1 MMKTEKFGYWRGA
14 ILVVLALGALL
25 TASSPAWSAAA
36 RTKIILVVPHRILFT
51 VALPVYI
58 AQEKGFYKENNLEV
72 DAVFTR
78 GGGENVQAVVSG
90 DAQIGLG
97 TGTLAVI
104 SAFVKKAP
112 IKIAAAEITG
122 MDAFWYVQSSTTMRK
137 LEDLSGK
144 KVAYSRPGASSHMA
158 VLAIADQIKAKGLKP
173 AEPVSLGG
181 IPEVYTAVRTGQ
193 ADAGWSVAPFQLDR
207 VEKGELR
214 VVVRG
219 EEIAA
224 MKDITPRVHFLNND
238 FAAKNP
244 DAVRG
249 FFRAQQKALDYMF
262 ENKADTAKIWIRR
275 ADLKFPESA
284 VLKTWDY
291 YSRAAMALKPIRGL
305 QATIEDGIRNK
316 FLTQPLTQQEINA
329 LVDLNFLP

>member
-1 MMKTEKFGYWRGA
+1 MIKRLSTLRRTVHLGLLVACVVFGAAR
-14 ILVVLALGALL
+14 
-25 TASSPAWSAAA
+25 SSWAAA
-36 RTKIILVVPHRILFT
+36 APTKIVVVVPHRILFT
-51 VALPVYI
+51 VALPVYV
-58 AQEKGFYKENNLEV
+58 AQEKGFYKENNIEV

-112 IKIAAAEITG
+112 IKITAAEITG
-122 MDAFWYVQSSTTMRK
+122 MDAFWYVQSNTAVQKMD
-137 LEDLSGK
+137 DLSGK

-193 ADAGWSVAPFQLDR
+193 TDAGWSVAPFQLDR

-214 VVVRG
+214 VVVKG
-219 EEIAA
+219 DEITALRE
-224 MKDITPRVHFLNND
+224 ITPRVHFVNTA
-238 FAAKNP
+238 FAAKSS
-244 DAVRG
+244 DTVRG
-249 FFRAQQKALDYMF
+249 FFRAQQRALDYIF
-262 ENKADTAKIWIRR
+262 ANKADAAKIWIRR
-275 ADLKFPESA
+275 AELKFPESA
-284 VLKTWDY
+284 VLQTWDY
-291 YSRAAMALKPIRGL
+291 YSRAAMSLKPIRGV

-316 FLTQPLTQQEINA
+316 FLDRPLSQAELKSLI
-329 LVDLNFLP
+329 DLSFLP

>member
-1 MMKTEKFGYWRGA
+1 MKKRL
-14 ILVVLALGALL
+14 LVVRQNVFLSLL
-25 TASSPAWSAAA
+25 VLLILFGVTSSSWAAAA
-36 RTKIILVVPHRILFT
+36 RTKIIVVVPHRILFT

-58 AQEKGFYKENNLEV
+58 AQEKGFYKENNIEV

-112 IKIAAAEITG
+112 IRIAAAEITG
-122 MDAFWYVQSSTTMRK
+122 MDAFWYVQSSTAIRK
-137 LEDLSGK
+137 MEDLAGK
-144 KVAYSRPGASSHMA
+144 KIAYSRPGASSHMA
-158 VLAIADQIKAKGLKP
+158 ALAIADQIKAKGLKP

-193 ADAGWSVAPFQLDR
+193 TDAGWSVAPFQLDL
-207 VEKGELR
+207 VEKGVLR
-214 VVVRG
+214 VVVKG
-219 EEIAA
+219 DEITA
-224 MKDITPRVHFLNND
+224 MREITPRVHFLNND

>member
-1 MMKTEKFGYWRGA
+1 MIR
-14 ILVVLALGALL
+14 VLALKQNIAVSLSALIISFGFV
-25 TASSPAWSAAA
+25 SSAWPGAA
-36 RTKIILVVPHRILFT
+36 RTKIIVVVPHRILFT

-58 AQEKGFYKENNLEV
+58 AQEKGFYRENNIDV

-97 TGTLAVI
+97 TGTLAVM

-122 MDAFWYVQSSTTMRK
+122 IDAFWYVQSSTPMRK
-137 LEDLSGK
+137 IEDLAGK
-144 KVAYSRPGASSHMA
+144 KVAYSRPGASTHMA

-193 ADAGWSVAPFQLDR
+193 TDAGWSVPPFQLDL
-207 VEKGELR
+207 VEKGVLR

-224 MKDITPRVHFLNND
+224 LRDITPRVHFLNND

-249 FFRAQQKALDYMF
+249 FFRAQQRALDYMF
-262 ENKADTAKIWIRR
+262 EHKEDTAKIWIRR
-275 ADLKFPESA
+275 ADMKYPEAA
-284 VLKTWDY
+284 VLKTWEY
-291 YSRAAMALKPIRGL
+291 YNRADMNLKSIRGL

-316 FLTQPLTQQEINA
+316 FLTQPLTQGELNSLI
-329 LVDLNFLP
+329 DLSFLP

>member
-1 MMKTEKFGYWRGA
+1 MKKQIVDVKTNLLLSFF
-14 ILVVLALGALL
+14 VLFVLCGF
-25 TASSPAWSAAA
+25 TSSSSWAAAA
-36 RTKIILVVPHRILFT
+36 RTKIIVVVPHRILFT

-58 AQEKGFYKENNLEV
+58 AQDKGFYRENNIDV

-122 MDAFWYVQSSTTMRK
+122 MDAFWYVQSNTAMRK
-137 LEDLSGK
+137 MEDLAGK
-144 KVAYSRPGASSHMA
+144 RVAYSRPGASSHMA

-193 ADAGWSVAPFQLDR
+193 TDAGWSVAPFQLDK

-219 EEIAA
+219 EEINA
-224 MKDITPRVHFLNND
+224 MKEISARVHFTNND

-249 FFRAQQKALDYMF
+249 FFRAQQRALDYMF
-262 ENKADTAKIWIRR
+262 DHKEETAKIWIRR
-275 ADLKFPESA
+275 AELKFPESA

-291 YSRAAMALKPIRGL
+291 YNRASMTLKPIRGL

-316 FLTQPLTQQEINA
+316 FLTQPLTQAELNSLI
-329 LVDLNFLP
+329 DLSFLP

>member
-1 MMKTEKFGYWRGA
+1 MKKPTLDLRQNILFGLFV
-14 ILVVLALGALL
+14 IFVLL
-25 TASSPAWSAAA
+25 TFASSSWAAAA
-36 RTKIILVVPHRILFT
+36 RTKIIVVVPHRILFT

-58 AQEKGFYKENNLEV
+58 AQDKGFYRENNIDV

-122 MDAFWYVQSSTTMRK
+122 MDAFWYVLANTPMRK
-137 LEDLSGK
+137 LEDLAGK

-158 VLAIADQIKAKGLKP
+158 VLGIADQIKAKGLKP

-193 ADAGWSVAPFQLDR
+193 TDAGWSVAPFQLDK

-219 EEIAA
+219 EEINA
-224 MKDITPRVHFLNND
+224 MKEISARVHFTNND

-249 FFRAQQKALDYMF
+249 FFRAQQRALDYMF
-262 ENKADTAKIWIRR
+262 DHKEETAKIWIRR
-275 ADLKFPESA
+275 AELKFPESA

-291 YSRAAMALKPIRGL
+291 YNRASMTLKPIRGL

-316 FLTQPLTQQEINA
+316 FLTQPLTQAELNSLI
-329 LVDLNFLP
+329 DLSFLP

>member
-1 MMKTEKFGYWRGA
+1 MKRQTIAGRHCA
-14 ILVVLALGALL
+14 VLIVVVVLALTA
-25 TASSPAWSAAA
+25 ASSLARAAA
-36 RTKIILVVPHRILFT
+36 PRTKIVVVVPHRILFT
-51 VALPVYI
+51 VALPVYV
-58 AQEKGFYKENNLEV
+58 AQEKGFYRENNIDV

-122 MDAFWYVQSSTTMRK
+122 LDAFWYAQSNTPIRS
-137 LEDLSGK
+137 LEDLAGK
-144 KVAYSRPGASSHMA
+144 KIAYSRPGASTHMGT
-158 VLAIADQIKAKGLKP
+158 LAIVEQVKAKGLKP
-173 AEPVSLGG
+173 PEPVSLGG

-193 ADAGWSVAPFQLDR
+193 ADAGWSVPPFQLDR
-207 VEKGELR
+207 VDKGELR
-214 VVVRG
+214 VVVKGDELTSLR
-219 EEIAA
+219 
-224 MKDITPRVHFLNND
+224 DITPRVHFLNND

-244 DAVRG
+244 EVVRG

-262 ENKADTAKIWIRR
+262 ENKGDTAKIWIRR
-275 ADLKFPESA
+275 ADLKFPDSA

-316 FLTQPLTQQEINA
+316 FLTQPLSQAEINA
-329 LVDLNFLP
+329 LIDLSFLP

>member
-1 MMKTEKFGYWRGA
+1 MKKPTLDLRQNIPLNLFV
-14 ILVVLALGALL
+14 IFVLFTL
-25 TASSPAWSAAA
+25 ASSSWAAVA
-36 RTKIILVVPHRILFT
+36 RTKIIVVVPHRILFT

-58 AQEKGFYKENNLEV
+58 AQDKGFYRENNIDV

-122 MDAFWYVQSSTTMRK
+122 MDAFWYVQSNTPIRK
-137 LEDLSGK
+137 LEDLAGK

-193 ADAGWSVAPFQLDR
+193 TDAGWSVAPFQLDK

-219 EEIAA
+219 EEINA
-224 MKDITPRVHFLNND
+224 MKEISARVHFTNND

-249 FFRAQQKALDYMF
+249 FFRAQQRALDYMF
-262 ENKADTAKIWIRR
+262 DHKEETAKIWIRR
-275 ADLKFPESA
+275 AELKFPESA
-284 VLKTWDY
+284 ILKTWDY
-291 YSRAAMALKPIRGL
+291 YNKAAMTLKPIRGL

-316 FLTQPLTQQEINA
+316 FLTQPLTQAEINS
-329 LVDLNFLP
+329 LIDLSFLP

>member
-1 MMKTEKFGYWRGA
+1 MKKPTLDLRQN
-14 ILVVLALGALL
+14 ILLGLFVIFVLL
-25 TASSPAWSAAA
+25 TFASSSWAAAA
-36 RTKIILVVPHRILFT
+36 RTKIIVVVPHRILFT

-58 AQEKGFYKENNLEV
+58 AQDKGFYRENNIDV

-122 MDAFWYVQSSTTMRK
+122 MDAFWYVLANTPIRK
-137 LEDLSGK
+137 LEDLAGK

-158 VLAIADQIKAKGLKP
+158 VLGIADQIKAKGLKP

-193 ADAGWSVAPFQLDR
+193 TDAGWSVAPFQLDK

-219 EEIAA
+219 EEINA
-224 MKDITPRVHFLNND
+224 MKEISARVHFTNND

-249 FFRAQQKALDYMF
+249 FFRAQQRALDYMF
-262 ENKADTAKIWIRR
+262 DHKEETAKIWIRR
-275 ADLKFPESA
+275 AELKFPESA

-291 YSRAAMALKPIRGL
+291 YNRAAMSLKPIRGL
-305 QATIEDGIRNK
+305 QTTIEDGIRNK
-316 FLTQPLTQQEINA
+316 FLNQPLTQAEINS
-329 LVDLNFLP
+329 LIDLSYLP

>member
-1 MMKTEKFGYWRGA
+1 MKKPTVDLREKILFGLFV
-14 ILVVLALGALL
+14 IFALF
-25 TASSPAWSAAA
+25 TFASSSWAASA
-36 RTKIILVVPHRILFT
+36 RTKIIVVVPHRILFT

-58 AQEKGFYKENNLEV
+58 AQDKGFYRENNIDV

-122 MDAFWYVQSSTTMRK
+122 MDAFWYVQSNTAMRK
-137 LEDLSGK
+137 MEDLAGK
-144 KVAYSRPGASSHMA
+144 RVAYSRPGASSHMA

-193 ADAGWSVAPFQLDR
+193 TDAGWSVAPFQLDK

-219 EEIAA
+219 EEINA
-224 MKDITPRVHFLNND
+224 MKEISARVHFTNND

-249 FFRAQQKALDYMF
+249 FFRAQQRALDYMF
-262 ENKADTAKIWIRR
+262 DHKEETAKIWIRR
-275 ADLKFPESA
+275 AELKFPESA

-291 YSRAAMALKPIRGL
+291 YNRASMTLKPIRGL
-305 QATIEDGIRNK
+305 QATIEDGIKNK
-316 FLTQPLTQQEINA
+316 FLTQPLTQAEINS
-329 LVDLNFLP
+329 LIDLSYLP

>member
-1 MMKTEKFGYWRGA
+1 MMIRFLAVKQNVALG
-14 ILVVLALGALL
+14 LLALFILFGVG
-25 TASSPAWSAAA
+25 SSAWAAA
-36 RTKIILVVPHRILFT
+36 GRTKIIVVVPHRILFT
-51 VALPVYI
+51 VALPVYL
-58 AQEKGFYKENNLEV
+58 AQEKGFYRENNIDV

-122 MDAFWYVQSSTTMRK
+122 MDAFWYVQSSTPMRK
-137 LEDLSGK
+137 MEDLAGK

-158 VLAIADQIKAKGLKP
+158 ALAIADQIKAKGLKP

-193 ADAGWSVAPFQLDR
+193 TDAGWSVAPFQLDL
-207 VEKGELR
+207 VEKGVLR
-214 VVVRG
+214 VVVKG
-219 EEIAA
+219 EEITA
-224 MKDITPRVHFLNND
+224 MREITPRVHFLNND

-249 FFRAQQKALDYMF
+249 FFRAQQRALDYMF
-262 ENKADTAKIWIRR
+262 EHKEDTAKIWIRR
-275 ADLKFPESA
+275 AEMKYPETA

-291 YSRAAMALKPIRGL
+291 YNRAAMTLKPIRGL

-316 FLTQPLTQQEINA
+316 FLTQPLTQAEINN
-329 LVDLNFLP
+329 LIDLSFLP

>member
-1 MMKTEKFGYWRGA
+1 MKKPTLDLRQNILFGLFV
-14 ILVVLALGALL
+14 IFVLL
-25 TASSPAWSAAA
+25 TFASSSWAAAA
-36 RTKIILVVPHRILFT
+36 RTKIIVVVPHRILFT

-58 AQEKGFYKENNLEV
+58 AQDKGFYRENNIDV

-122 MDAFWYVQSSTTMRK
+122 MDAFWYVQSNTAMRK
-137 LEDLSGK
+137 MEDLAGK
-144 KVAYSRPGASSHMA
+144 RVAYSRPGASSHMA

-193 ADAGWSVAPFQLDR
+193 TDAGWSVAPFQLDK

-219 EEIAA
+219 EEINA
-224 MKDITPRVHFLNND
+224 MKEISARVHFTNND

-249 FFRAQQKALDYMF
+249 FFRAQQRALDYMF
-262 ENKADTAKIWIRR
+262 DHKEETAKIWIRR
-275 ADLKFPESA
+275 AELKFPESA

-291 YSRAAMALKPIRGL
+291 YNRAAMSLKPIRGL
-305 QATIEDGIRNK
+305 QTTIEDGIRNK
-316 FLTQPLTQQEINA
+316 FLTQPLTQAEINS
-329 LVDLNFLP
+329 LIDLSFLP

>member
-1 MMKTEKFGYWRGA
+1 MKKPTLDLRQNILFGLFV
-14 ILVVLALGALL
+14 IFVLL
-25 TASSPAWSAAA
+25 TFASSSWAAAA
-36 RTKIILVVPHRILFT
+36 RTKIIVVVPHRILFT

-58 AQEKGFYKENNLEV
+58 AQDKGFYRENNIDV

-122 MDAFWYVQSSTTMRK
+122 MDAFWYVLANTPMRK
-137 LEDLSGK
+137 LEDLAGK

-158 VLAIADQIKAKGLKP
+158 VLGIADQIKAKGLKP

-193 ADAGWSVAPFQLDR
+193 TDAGWSVAPFQLDK

-219 EEIAA
+219 EEINA
-224 MKDITPRVHFLNND
+224 MKEISARVHFTNND

-249 FFRAQQKALDYMF
+249 FFRAQQRALDYMF
-262 ENKADTAKIWIRR
+262 DHKEETAKIWIRR
-275 ADLKFPESA
+275 AELKFPESA

-291 YSRAAMALKPIRGL
+291 YNRAAMTLKPIRGL

-316 FLTQPLTQQEINA
+316 FLTQPLTQAEINS
-329 LVDLNFLP
+329 LIDLSFLP

>member
-1 MMKTEKFGYWRGA
+1 MRKRLSTIRQSIILGLSVLCVLGGA
-14 ILVVLALGALL
+14 V
-25 TASSPAWSAAA
+25 SSSWAAAA
-36 RTKIILVVPHRILFT
+36 RTKIIIVVPHRILFT

-58 AQEKGFYKENNLEV
+58 AQEKGFYKENNIDV

-104 SAFVKKAP
+104 TAFVKKAP

-122 MDAFWYVQSSTTMRK
+122 MDAFWYVQSNTSMRK

-214 VVVRG
+214 VVVKG

-224 MKDITPRVHFLNND
+224 MKDITPRVHFFNNE

-262 ENKADTAKIWIRR
+262 ENKADAAKIWIKK

-316 FLTQPLTQQEINA
+316 FLTQPLSQTEINA
-329 LVDLNFLP
+329 LIDLSFLP